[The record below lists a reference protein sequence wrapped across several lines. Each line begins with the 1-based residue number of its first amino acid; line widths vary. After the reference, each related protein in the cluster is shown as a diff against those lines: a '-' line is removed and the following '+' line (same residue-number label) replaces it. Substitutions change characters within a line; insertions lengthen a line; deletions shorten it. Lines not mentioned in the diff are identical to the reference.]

1 MAASAGQKRHREDDG
16 SGLSLDGAANG
27 IREHT
32 LWVGSLDSKT
42 TEYQLSRLFK
52 PYGPLARL
60 DILYHKAG
68 PQRGQPR
75 GYGFVELPSRENAG
89 KAREALDGFKL
100 NGRSMIVR
108 FVSDRILYDGGLPGG
123 AGGARAGGDVREGRE
138 YRTDA
143 EREEDRRAALV
154 RASSK
159 GVASTQVL
167 AATLDAKLAA
177 IRARLGGGGG
187 GGGGLGGAGRG
198 EPEAARAGSSSVAV
212 SGAVVAVVAAA
223 PATAATGS
231 LSAKESALA
240 VAQVHPLQ
248 AAVVGGGLP
257 LADSETCAAG
267 AVPFIASVRVSSSSS
282 AGSGGDRD
290 GARASLSGGLGR
302 QAQSPRPATEA
313 A

>member
-68 PQRGQPR
+68 PHRGQPR

-89 KAREALDGFKL
+89 RAREALDGFKL
-100 NGRSMIVR
+100 NGRPMIVR

-123 AGGARAGGDVREGRE
+123 AGGDVREGRE

-143 EREEDRRAALV
+143 EREEDRRAALA

-159 GVASTQVL
+159 GAASTQVL

-177 IRARLGGGGG
+177 IRARLGGVG
-187 GGGGLGGAGRG
+187 GGAGRG
-198 EPEAARAGSSSVAV
+198 EASASARAGSSSIAV
-212 SGAVVAVVAAA
+212 GSAVVAVAASVPQA
-223 PATAATGS
+223 ATAATGS
-231 LSAKESALA
+231 ATVPLPVLA
-240 VAQVHPLQ
+240 QPEAPSRTLL
-248 AAVVGGGLP
+248 AARIGGLP
-257 LADSETCAAG
+257 LAESHAAG
-267 AVPFIASVRVSSSSS
+267 AAPSIADVSLSDS
-282 AGSGGDRD
+282 AARSGG
-290 GARASLSGGLGR
+290 GK
-302 QAQSPRPATEA
+302 EA
-313 A
+313 ADGPPQPEYSATVTSS